1 MDQKL
6 SVHERKYF
14 KDIRVLRKIKNAM
27 MKKGDATCQTTLM

>member
-27 MKKGDATCQTTLM
+27 MKKGDTTCQTILM